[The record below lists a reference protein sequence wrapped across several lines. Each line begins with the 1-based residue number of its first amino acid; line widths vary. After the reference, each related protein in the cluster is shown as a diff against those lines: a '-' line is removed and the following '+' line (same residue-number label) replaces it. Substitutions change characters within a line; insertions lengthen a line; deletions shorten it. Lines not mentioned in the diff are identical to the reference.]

1 MAKRQNHLIHLLDYW
16 YTKKDEMQ
24 WVLATIVGTEGS
36 SYRKSGAMMLI
47 DSLGHY
53 HGMLS
58 GGCLESDIMRQA
70 RRCWDDN
77 KNHIVQYDMREE
89 EDLAWQLGIGC
100 GGLVKI
106 LLQPVTADNQY
117 LFLPEL
123 LYRTRNF
130 RTSMYQQVVDQNFP
144 NNRLFEYP
152 NEQLVATDKQAAL
165 SIFQHIIKPTP
176 HVAVFGGGAD
186 ARPMVEIMST
196 LGWFVT
202 LVDPRPSYARQS
214 EFPGASVLIKSEIDS
229 LVEQDWLSTVDAVII
244 MSHNIKIDGQALAL
258 VQKSAAKFVGLLGP
272 THRTDRVLKEVCLT
286 REMLKKP
293 LANPMGLRLGGEL
306 PESIALSA
314 IAEIHAYLEN
324 SDGLSISDMLIR

>member
-1 MAKRQNHLIHLLDYW
+1 
-16 YTKKDEMQ
+16 
-24 WVLATIVGTEGS
+24 
-36 SYRKSGAMMLI
+36 
-47 DSLGHY
+47 
-53 HGMLS
+53 MLS

-106 LLQPVTADNQY
+106 LLQPVNLDNQY
-117 LFLPEL
+117 LLLPEL
-123 LYRTRNF
+123 LQQIRKF
-130 RTSMYQQVVDQNFP
+130 KTSLYQQVVNRDFP
-144 NNRLFEYP
+144 SNRLLEF
-152 NEQLVATDKQAAL
+152 TDEHLLGTEAQVKL
-165 SIFQHIIKPTP
+165 SIFQHIIKPAP

-186 ARPMVEIMST
+186 ARPMIEIMST

-202 LVDPRPSYARQS
+202 LIDPRSSYARKS
-214 EFPGASVLIKSEIDS
+214 EFPRASVLIKADIDS
-229 LVEQDWLSTVDAVII
+229 LVEQQWLSTIDAVMI

-258 VQKSAAKFVGLLGP
+258 VQKSTAKIVGLLGP
-272 THRTDRVLKEVCLT
+272 SHRTDRVLKEVSLT
-286 REMLKKP
+286 REMLSKP

-324 SDGLSISDMLIR
+324 ADGLSISTMLVQ

>member
-1 MAKRQNHLIHLLDYW
+1 MAKRQNHLIHLLEYW
-16 YTKKDEMQ
+16 CAKKDEMQ

-58 GGCLESDIMRQA
+58 GGCLESDIMLQA

-100 GGLVKI
+100 GGLVRI
-106 LLQPVTADNQY
+106 LLQPVTTDNHY
-117 LFLPEL
+117 LYLPEL
-123 LYRTRNF
+123 LQRTRKF
-130 RTSMYQQVVDQNFP
+130 KTSLYQQVVNQDFP
-144 NNRLFEYP
+144 DNRLLDP
-152 NEQLVATDKQAAL
+152 IDTHL
-165 SIFQHIIKPTP
+165 SKTADQSGSTTFQQIVKPAP

-186 ARPMVEIMST
+186 ARPMIEIMTT

-202 LVDPRPSYARQS
+202 LVDPRSSYARKS

-229 LVEQDWLSTVDAVII
+229 LVNQDWLFTIDAVII

-258 VQKSAAKFVGLLGP
+258 VQKSSSKFVGLLGP
-272 THRTDRVLKEVCLT
+272 THRTERVLKEASLT
-286 REMLKKP
+286 HEMLSKP

-314 IAEIHAYLEN
+314 IAEIHAFLEQAN
-324 SDGLSISDMLIR
+324 GLSISSVLA